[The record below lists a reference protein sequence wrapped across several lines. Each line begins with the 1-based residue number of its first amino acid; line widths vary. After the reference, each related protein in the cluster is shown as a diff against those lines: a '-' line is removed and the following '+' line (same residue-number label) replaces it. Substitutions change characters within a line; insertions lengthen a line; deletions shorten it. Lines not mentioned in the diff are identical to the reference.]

1 MTLVRGSPLF
11 DTKIKIVTTDCDL
24 LILSTQDWDALPTR
38 KHHWARKFAA
48 RGNRVL
54 YVEQQMHWLGWLADL
69 RSQFGRAWRC
79 LYGPRQVSERLW
91 VFTLPLVPPF
101 FQMFL
106 VINALNNWFL
116 VPVLRWALRR
126 IGFRDIVL
134 WAYTLHAA
142 GLVGRLGERLVVY
155 ECVDEFSAAR
165 GLVRGG
171 TVTALEKQLL
181 HLSDSVIVTHP
192 SLLQSKTVRD
202 RSPVLVPNGA
212 DVTHFARAGGPAIQP
227 AAAVAALPRPVVGF
241 HGWIQYWIDFDL
253 IAYAARSHPEWSFA
267 LIGPIEPLAR
277 VDKVRGLANVHF
289 LGKQPYEHMPE
300 FLAGFD
306 VCINPFVLDKLADS
320 VSPIKLYEYLASG
333 KPVVSVDMPA
343 AREFSDMIELVRTP
357 EQFVHAL
364 EDILSRAQDRT
375 VAAEATA
382 RQQAVSSFSWDAR
395 FQQVNDLLQEALSE
409 RRSR

>member
-1 MTLVRGSPLF
+1 M
-11 DTKIKIVTTDCDL
+11 ITDCDI

-38 KHHWARKFAA
+38 KHHWARKFSAC
-48 RGNRVL
+48 GNRVL
-54 YVEQQMHWLGWLADL
+54 YVEQQMHWLGWLADV
-69 RSQFGRAWRC
+69 RRQFRRAWRW
-79 LYGPRQVSERLW
+79 LSGPRQVSERLW
-91 VFTLPLVPPF
+91 VFTLPLVPPL
-101 FQMFL
+101 FQMSIL
-106 VINALNNWFL
+106 INALSNRL
-116 VPVLRWALRR
+116 LAPVLRWALRR
-126 IGFRDIVL
+126 IGFRNIVL
-134 WAYTLHAA
+134 WVYTPHAA

-165 GLVRGG
+165 GLVRGA

-181 HLSDSVIVTHP
+181 QLTDSVIVTHP
-192 SLLQSKTVRD
+192 NLLQSKTVRD
-202 RSPVLVPNGA
+202 RRPALVPNGA
-212 DVTHFARAGGPAIQP
+212 DIAHFARAGGMGTKP

-289 LGKQPYEHMPE
+289 LGKQPYQQMPE

-306 VCINPFVLDKLADS
+306 VCINPFVLGDLADA

-343 AREFSDMIELVRTP
+343 AREFSDLILLVRTP
-357 EQFVHAL
+357 EQFVRAL
-364 EDILSRAQDRT
+364 EDVVSRAQNGT
-375 VAAEATA
+375 FAAEAAA
-382 RQQAVSSFSWDAR
+382 RQQAAGGFSWDVR
-395 FQQVNDLLQEALSE
+395 FQQVEEVLEAALAE
-409 RRSR
+409 LRPR